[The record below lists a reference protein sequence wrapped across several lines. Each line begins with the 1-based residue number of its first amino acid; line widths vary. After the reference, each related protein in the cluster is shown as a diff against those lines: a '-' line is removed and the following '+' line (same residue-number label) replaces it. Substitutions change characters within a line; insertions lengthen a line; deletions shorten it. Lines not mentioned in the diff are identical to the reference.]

1 MRLPP
6 TAEEVDGCCDA
17 NNFVLGTFWFG
28 DGSQKTLAAMAVFI
42 ALLVTWKNHK
52 ELITDPQVVQLLSS
66 LVVIPT
72 IYKATDSATSGLQST
87 IGKIVKQNKD
97 SKVQPVSSL
106 QWCSILSAM
115 KSDGGAISF
124 DSAMDAYNQHP
135 EVKAFSDNAAESGVG
150 SIALDKRRKIAVKH
164 WLEKTCTDAFDVVE
178 SSTHDLAFSMG
189 AFGETVASYPFLF
202 LGSTASGLSANP
214 ACTLK
219 ALDHEAFF
227 TIDYK
232 LPMTD
237 LGQTMLFRR
246 IQSNFVRETSMI
258 PAQHKKKYRMSEENL
273 KQLRNLCCMFAQL
286 VPHLTSRLPPEQMD
300 QWMKDIS
307 ESASRDEDIRFIL
320 DAAPQNFSLSM
331 LPSSC
336 ALAQEQAQ
344 QREQAICLKV
354 EKQRL
359 DVLDAQWT
367 YFQSGL
373 KRDQCLIEKIN
384 MAPTKIATKLHQ
396 KEVKHMQN
404 QARSGEASYCP
415 YEWFIT
421 FSNS

>member
-1 MRLPP
+1 M
-6 TAEEVDGCCDA
+6 
-17 NNFVLGTFWFG
+17 GTFWFG
-28 DGSQKTLAAMAVFI
+28 DGSQKTLAAFAVFL
-42 ALLVTWKNHK
+42 ALLVTWKNHQD
-52 ELITDPQVVQLLSS
+52 LITDPQVVQLLSS

-72 IYKATDSATSGLQST
+72 IYKATDSATNTMQST
-87 IGKIVKQNKD
+87 IGKIVKQNQD

-115 KSDGGAISF
+115 QSDGGAISF
-124 DSAMDAYNQHP
+124 DSAMDAYNNHP
-135 EVKAFSDNAAESGVG
+135 EVRSFSDKSESGVG

-164 WLEKTCTDAFDVVE
+164 WLEKTCGEAFAVVE
-178 SSTHDLAFSMG
+178 SSTHDVAFSMG
-189 AFGETVASYPFLF
+189 AFGETVASFPFLF
-202 LGSTASGLSANP
+202 LGSTASGLSGNP
-214 ACTLK
+214 ACLLK
-219 ALDHEAFF
+219 PLDHEAFF

-232 LPMTD
+232 LPMNA
-237 LGQTMLFRR
+237 LGQTILFKRT
-246 IQSNFVRETSMI
+246 QSNFERETQNI

-273 KQLRNLCCMFAQL
+273 KQLRNLCCLFAQL
-286 VPHLTSRLPPEQMD
+286 VPHLESRLPPEEMRR
-300 QWMKDIS
+300 WMKDIC
-307 ESASRDEDIRFIL
+307 EGASRDEDIRFIL
-320 DAAPQNFSLSM
+320 EGSPQTFSLSM

-384 MAPTKIATKLHQ
+384 LVPSRMAAKLHQ

-404 QARSGEASYCP
+404 QAIAGEASYC
-415 YEWFIT
+415 T
-421 FSNS
+421 